1 MIMKLADLKKDYSV
15 LAAKYKLPKFAELNE
30 DFEVEKCEKESE
42 TLLRVIRKVMMEK
55 IISSLGFVEML
66 LNPMNAP
73 RMYLSYIHGMGAD
86 DKKSIEKIYTAF
98 ADISAVALECEID
111 YSEKNEAELIR
122 SIFDTWQK
130 MKLEFRKILTHLKAP
145 SLKVEK
151 VQKSYFG

>member
-1 MIMKLADLKKDYSV
+1 MKLTELKKDYSV
-15 LAAKYKLPKFAELNE
+15 LAAKYKLPKFSELNE
-30 DFEVEKCEKESE
+30 DFEIEKVEKESE
-42 TLLRVIRKVMMEK
+42 TLLRVVRKTMMEK

-86 DKKSIEKIYTAF
+86 DKKSIEKIYIAF
-98 ADISAVALECEID
+98 AGISTVALECEID

-122 SIFDTWQK
+122 AIFDTWQK
-130 MKLEFRKILTHLKAP
+130 MKPEFRKILENMKKP
-145 SLKVEK
+145 NSKVEK